1 MDGGRSSSRSNSG
14 SSGTAAEPTHINDIG
29 TQSLKAGGKHP
40 LTAANNHPSHDPEK
54 SLPTNSQGRG
64 PAAATAS
71 GGDTIHQ
78 PSSTQTPH
86 ESSDITTINGDLE
99 NQEDK
104 YTLVN
109 WDGDNDPSNPINFTE
124 TKKWIIMITI
134 GSATLACT
142 CASSM
147 VASTYEGMM
156 EDFHISRE
164 VATLSLTL

>member
-1 MDGGRSSSRSNSG
+1 MEGGRSSSRSNSG
-14 SSGTAAEPTHINDIG
+14 SSGTAAEPSHMNDVEA
-29 TQSLKAGGKHP
+29 QPLRAGEEHHQP
-40 LTAANNHPSHDPEK
+40 HDPEK
-54 SLPTNSQGRG
+54 SLPTHSQGRG

-71 GGDTIHQ
+71 GGDTLHQ
-78 PSSTQTPH
+78 PSTNHQRPR
-86 ESSDITTINGDLE
+86 ESSTVTTINGDLE
-99 NQEDK
+99 TQEDK

-109 WDGDNDPSNPINFTE
+109 WDGDNDPLNPINFTE
-124 TKKWIIMITI
+124 TKKWIIMVTI
-134 GSATLACT
+134 GTATLACT